1 MNRYSDIKI
10 LKNINPNVGVL
21 NAPYYNTTFY
31 PEISLNES
39 DIYVITT
46 FGDRL
51 DLLAFQ
57 FYNDSS
63 LYWIIAAANPEVVDF
78 GSLFITEGSQ
88 IRIPSNPLPILTN
101 FKNLNSL

>member
-1 MNRYSDIKI
+1 MNRYSDIRI
-10 LKNINPNVGVL
+10 IKNTNPNVGTL
-21 NAPYYNTTFY
+21 NTPYYRPTFY
-31 PEISLNES
+31 PEIELNES

-57 FYNDSS
+57 FYNDTS
-63 LYWIIAAANPEVVDF
+63 LYWIIAAANPNVVDF

-88 IRIPSNPLPILTN
+88 IRIPANPLPILTT
-101 FKNLNSL
+101 FRSINSL